1 MKIRKIFCLLA
12 PLLLPSMSVYSA
24 VDLCNDGGGLEQ
36 IVKMSYKNYNEGQF
50 QQANRGVSAGLETII
65 DALVPLTIIPEN
77 LPNEMT
83 YAAASLNMS
92 ICQEAGDLLYI
103 YPHAPLKSERP
114 PVSILWRVGEIAIPG
129 DRPTFDNPVDPLFFQ
144 APHFEEGR
152 PVAVKLMRE
161 TKAKV
166 MVLAANDH
174 KKHPN
179 YMNAARG
186 GSSRMHHV
194 FLDVNQHILE
204 KYPQVAVMVL
214 HGMRRKEQ
222 RGNAGWTSGM
232 IQPGEG
238 GGEMSANRQFQLK
251 SFSSLFAAEMAKA
264 LDVIPGVD
272 PRLKTELRAPNGKAL
287 GLADLNGF
295 LFSVNT
301 DQVNG
306 FSTAHINRL
315 QAIHFEIPQRMR
327 YRWGYME
334 PTQDAFVLAMNNTME
349 NYKREP
355 VFATSST
362 VDYCNR
368 HCRRNYFKSRG
379 VTLYSL
385 SKFKGKESIIPIIDT
400 GKTYYNLESMPSI
413 ASIKFPSDWEG
424 SITLYDDTEGQ
435 GYFETFSQSDSN
447 IWDSELSKGALSAS
461 ADIGSVE
468 ENPISI
474 VTLEAEG
481 YDQKRGSIRIE
492 RKGDTTN
499 LGYIRT
505 DDWVK
510 YSSINF
516 GSTGVDTFDARIATS
531 RANSYGRIE
540 VYLDELS
547 GAPVGTFT
555 GLSGQGGWS
564 KFKIHSI
571 ELDQTITGTH
581 DLYLKFKSGYNLDW
595 FRFSSK

>member
-1 MKIRKIFCLLA
+1 MKIRKILCLLA
-12 PLLLPSMSVYSA
+12 PLLLPSMSVHSA
-24 VDLCNDGGGLEQ
+24 VDLCNDKGGLDQ

-50 QQANRGVSAGLETII
+50 QQANTGIFTELATIL
-65 DALVPLTIIPEN
+65 DALEPLTTIPEN
-77 LPNEMT
+77 LPSEMT

-103 YPHAPLKSERP
+103 YPHASLKSERP

-129 DRPTFDNPVDPLFFQ
+129 DKSTSNNPVDPLFFQ

-166 MVLAANDH
+166 MVFAANDH

-186 GSSRMHHV
+186 GSSGKHHV
-194 FLDVNQHILE
+194 FLDVNQHIFE

-222 RGNAGWTSGM
+222 RGNSGWTSGM
-232 IQPGEG
+232 IQSGEG
-238 GGEMSANRQFQLK
+238 GGEMSANHNFKLK
-251 SFSSLFAAEMAKA
+251 SFSSLFASEMAKA
-264 LDVIPGVD
+264 LDLIPGVD

-315 QAIHFEIPQRMR
+315 QAIHFEMPQRMR

-349 NYKREP
+349 SYKREP
-355 VFATSST
+355 VFATTST
-362 VDYCNR
+362 IDYCNR
-368 HCRRNYFKSRG
+368 HCRRNYFKNRG

-385 SKFKGKESIIPIIDT
+385 SNFKGRESIIPIIDSDE
-400 GKTYYNLESMPSI
+400 TYYDIESMPTI
-413 ASIKFPSDWEG
+413 ASIKFPNDWDG
-424 SITLYDDTEGQ
+424 SITLYDGDEGQ
-435 GYFETFSQSDSN
+435 GYSETFSESDSN
-447 IWDSELSKGALSAS
+447 TWDSDLSQGASSVAV
-461 ADIGSVE
+461 DIGSVDE
-468 ENPISI
+468 DPVSNVAI
-474 VTLEAEG
+474 EAES

-492 RKGDTTN
+492 RKGNATN

-505 DDWVK
+505 GDWVK
-510 YSSINF
+510 YSNINF
-516 GSTGVDTFDARIATS
+516 GSTGFDTFEARIATS
-531 RANSYGRIE
+531 RRHSYGTIE
-540 VYLDELS
+540 IYLDEMS
-547 GAPVGTFT
+547 EPPVGTFT
-555 GLSGQGGWS
+555 QLTGPGGWS
-564 KFKIHSI
+564 KFKTHAI
-571 ELDQTITGTH
+571 ELDQNITGNH
-581 DLYLKFKSGYNLDW
+581 DLYLKFKSGYNIDW
-595 FRFSSK
+595 LRFTSE